1 MKLRGVTLLGIILM
15 ILALIAQIGLFGYSY
30 TGYEK
35 DSPVLVMYGN
45 SDSKF
50 TATMFRMAMG
60 RAGFQTLILNKDLVK
75 AQSIGEQISL
85 PRGYRSQSIV
95 ILAQGEAATS
105 SLKLFDTDEDT
116 LGFVL
121 VNPKFETN
129 YSMEGMGSTFPV
141 HDVAIFT
148 DDNAEKSDSKI
159 MYERLS
165 GEDTLFGI
173 TSKTGGTFSSE
184 VYMNPLG
191 NRYLS
196 VSSIGN
202 GDGLF
207 FYMSPS
213 FQIEL
218 ADYLASNYS
227 TGREPAKAI
236 IGWYMVFIMSIALFI
251 SGLFMFLSKIPV
263 VRFRMVAEDNDKIDF
278 VTKVIV
284 LTAAVLTSVGLVV
297 LTVIGG
303 KEDLIF
309 KILGLFP
316 CAMLVLMALIRTP
329 YLFKNFKVKRPHK
342 TMSLAAILTFAIL
355 SFALLIVNNAWGMKG
370 VFDSP
375 NKIVIA
381 VSVFILD
388 FISIMI
394 VARCDS
400 ISRIKGFGGCSYFG
414 TYMMFLFTMIPSFIM
429 FMVCALLGKNDIA
442 LLSIGGVFCAFLP
455 FISAMPVKRH
465 ANVVRFTATVHAG
478 IYLILLILMI

>member
-1 MKLRGVTLLGIILM
+1 MKIRGVTLLGIILM

-30 TGYEK
+30 SGYEK

-45 SDSKF
+45 SDSRF

-60 RAGFQTLILNKDLVK
+60 RAGFQTLILDKDLVK
-75 AQSIGEQISL
+75 AQTIGEEISL

-129 YSMEGMGSTFPV
+129 YSMEGMGSSFPT

-148 DDNAEKSDSKI
+148 DDAAEKSDSKI

-173 TSKTGGTFSSE
+173 TSKTGGMFSSE

-196 VSSIGN
+196 VSSLGS
-202 GDGLF
+202 GDGTLF
-207 FYMSPS
+207 YISPS

-236 IGWYMVFIMSIALFI
+236 IGWYMIFIMSIALFI

-263 VRFRMVAEDNDKIDF
+263 VRFRMVAENKDKVDL
-278 VTKVIV
+278 VTKVVI
-284 LTAAVLTSVGLVV
+284 LTAAVMTAVGLIV
-297 LTVIGG
+297 LTVIGN
-303 KEDLIF
+303 KEDYIF
-309 KILGLFP
+309 KILSVFP
-316 CAMLVLMALIRTP
+316 CSMIALMALIRVP
-329 YLFKNFKVKRPHK
+329 FLIKNFKVKRPHK
-342 TMSLAAILTFAIL
+342 TIPLAAILTFAIL
-355 SFALLIVNNAWGMKG
+355 AFALLVTNNAWGMTG
-370 VFDSP
+370 LFDSTS
-375 NKIVIA
+375 KIIVA
-381 VSVFILD
+381 VFIFVLD
-388 FISIMI
+388 FASIMI

-414 TYMMFLFTMIPSFIM
+414 TYMMVLFTMIPSVIM

-442 LLSIGGVFCAFLP
+442 VLSIGGFFYAFLP
-455 FISAMPVKRH
+455 FISALPVKRH

-478 IYLILLILMI
+478 IYLILLILTT